1 MEPMMIFQKHYDGE
15 SIVDVSRDVWEAFDA
30 DFNPVMA
37 TIPLNEWGMHQG
49 RFRVTIEWEPD

>member
-30 DFNPVMA
+30 DFNEVMG
-37 TIPLNEWGMHQG
+37 TIPLTEWGMHQG
-49 RFRVTIEWEPD
+49 RFRVTIEWEPN